1 MPSWRVHVIFGI
13 LVTSLLAYACIRLNL
28 DYLFIN
34 EEQIQ
39 YFFVFHLGF
48 VSLLG
53 SLFPDFDYRRTKI
66 RHMLGPALAG
76 FIVISYIYQYRTEP
90 LKIDPMFILFLA
102 FIFVVIPFLFGIAVP
117 FKHHGKLHTIIVAI
131 IFDIIWIVIELLVFD
146 LSKLQAIL
154 IGLFGFINY
163 SSHLLIDRHLKWF

>member
-1 MPSWRVHVIFGI
+1 M

-39 YFFVFHLGF
+39 LFFVFHLGF

-53 SLFPDFDYRRTKI
+53 SLFPDFDYRKTKI
-66 RHMLGPALAG
+66 RHMLGPALGG
-76 FIVISYIYQYRTEP
+76 FIVISYIYLNRNAPTE
-90 LKIDPMFILFLA
+90 IDPILILFLM
-102 FIFVVIPFLFGIAVP
+102 FIFIVIPFLFGIAVP
-117 FKHHGKLHTIIVAI
+117 FKHHGKLHTIVVAI
-131 IFDIIWIVIELLVFD
+131 IFAILWIVIELLVFD

-154 IGLFGFINY
+154 IGFFGFINY
-163 SSHLLIDRHLKWF
+163 SSHLLIDRNLKWF